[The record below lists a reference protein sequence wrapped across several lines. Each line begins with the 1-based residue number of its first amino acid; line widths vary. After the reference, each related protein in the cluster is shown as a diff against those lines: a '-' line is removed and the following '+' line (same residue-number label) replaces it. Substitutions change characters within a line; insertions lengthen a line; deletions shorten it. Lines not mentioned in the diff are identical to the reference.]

1 MSEPTERTAPSH
13 GTGSAADPHSVAA
26 VPQQRRGPG
35 EPLVRRVVV
44 TGAGGGIGAA
54 LARRFAAQGAEVIVN
69 DLDPDAAQAVAS
81 DIGGLAVPGDAAN
94 EEDVRRL
101 VDTAWDELGGLDL
114 FCANAGVLSAGDE
127 TTPDELWTRDFA
139 VNVMSHVYA
148 TRALLPRW
156 LDQGEPKRLLIT
168 VSAAGLLTL
177 LGSAPYAV
185 TKHAALAYAEWL
197 RATYAHRG
205 LIVQAL
211 CPQGVRTDMLARGNE
226 QGSASAAQLADGA
239 LEPDEVAA
247 VVAKAIEG
255 DSFLILPHPEVAD
268 YYRLRASE
276 PDRWLGG
283 MNKMQRGFE
292 KGRV

>member
-1 MSEPTERTAPSH
+1 MT
-13 GTGSAADPHSVAA
+13 
-26 VPQQRRGPG
+26 
-35 EPLVRRVVV
+35 RVVV

-54 LARRFAAQGAEVIVN
+54 LARRFAADGAQVVVSDIN
-69 DLDPDAAQAVAS
+69 ADAAAAVAAE
-81 DIGGLAVPGDAAN
+81 IGGTAVAADVAV

-101 VDTAWDELGGLDL
+101 VETAGDIDL
-114 FCANAGVLSAGDE
+114 FCSNAGVLSAGDE
-127 TTPDELWTRDFA
+127 NTPDQQWERDLG
-139 VNVMSHVYA
+139 VNVMSHVYV

-156 LDQGEPKRLLIT
+156 LDSGTPKRLLIT

-177 LGSAPYAV
+177 LGSATYSV

-211 CPQGVRTDMLARGNE
+211 CPQGVRTDMLTGGNARGS
-226 QGSASAAQLADGA
+226 GSAALLAEGA
-239 LEPDEVAA
+239 LEPAA
-247 VVAKAIEG
+247 VADLVATSLDG
-255 DSFLILPHPEVAD
+255 NGFLILPHPEVAE
-268 YYRLRASE
+268 YYRLRATD

-292 KGRV
+292 ARS